1 MGRQEPVT
9 WGVVKTWFEMH
20 KIEKMD
26 PAYVVA
32 VKFAHA
38 ARVYVT
44 GTTTGEVKI
53 WDSKDC
59 RPLGT
64 LNHGAWNPRAL
75 LSNITRVR
83 QAKRAIEEETHASTG
98 KKK

>member
-1 MGRQEPVT
+1 M
-9 WGVVKTWFEMH
+9 KTWFEMH

-26 PAYVVA
+26 PAYVVS
-32 VKFAHA
+32 VKFSQA

-64 LNHGAWNPRAL
+64 LNSSAWNPRTL
-75 LSNITRVR
+75 MSNIESVALSR
-83 QAKRAIEEETHASTG
+83 KDAIEGTYSS
-98 KKK
+98 KKRSQGTQRQTESS